1 MKRTFLLF
9 AFGRMARGGKPCI
22 FDIVNGF
29 FNRRGD
35 AVGFCAPETLRK
47 AQECGHVLLTD
58 VVNIWLRFLSAS
70 VTMQVLCRPV
80 IDGVDSQA

>member
-1 MKRTFLLF
+1 MGGWHAGF
-9 AFGRMARGGKPCI
+9 ARF

-35 AVGFCAPETLRK
+35 ARSVLEVGDAPMEGIG
-47 AQECGHVLLTD
+47 CFVLLTD